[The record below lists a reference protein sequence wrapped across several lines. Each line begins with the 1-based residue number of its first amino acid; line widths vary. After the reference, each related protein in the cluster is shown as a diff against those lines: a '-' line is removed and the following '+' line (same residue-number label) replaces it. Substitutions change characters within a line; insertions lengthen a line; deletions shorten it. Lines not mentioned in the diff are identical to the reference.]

1 MRASHCRSSRPEAD
15 FCGRAFGYEQQ
26 GFSLLELLI
35 AASILFIAVSATLLA
50 VSASSRLLAQSAKL
64 SAVVNV
70 QRVAQTYLRGL
81 SFVTLQHATESTL
94 TTGINQQLTPA
105 EWSQLGATASVA
117 VTGLAISPRLIT
129 VDLQVM
135 YDTNRLATTS
145 LRFAQGGVNP

>member
-1 MRASHCRSSRPEAD
+1 MHASHCRISYHDDVYRSKILR
-15 FCGRAFGYEQQ
+15 QQ

-35 AASILFIAVSATLLA
+35 AASILLIAVSSSLVAMT
-50 VSASSRLLAQSAKL
+50 SSSRLLDRSEKL
-64 SAVVNV
+64 SGVLNQ
-70 QRVAQTYLRGL
+70 QRVAQSYLRGL
-81 SFVTLQHATESTL
+81 SFATLRNATESTL
-94 TTGINQQLTPA
+94 TAGINYQLTPA
-105 EWSQLGATASVA
+105 DWSRLGATASCA